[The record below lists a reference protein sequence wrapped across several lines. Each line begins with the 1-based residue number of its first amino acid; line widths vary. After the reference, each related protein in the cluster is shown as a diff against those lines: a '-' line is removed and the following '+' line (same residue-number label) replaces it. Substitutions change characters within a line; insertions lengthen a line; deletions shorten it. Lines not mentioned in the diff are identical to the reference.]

1 MQAIAPE
8 QLAQPL
14 AVLGKAGTQFQTQAG
29 EVMKYIQDH
38 RGELSRDVLVR
49 LPRYPRSMLHHDA
62 SWVAEPDQFR
72 CLFTERRLTLSVGSA
87 HRQRQAHASRAR
99 LH

>member
-1 MQAIAPE
+1 VQTIAPE

-14 AVLGKAGTQFQTQAG
+14 AVLEQAGHKFQTQAN

-38 RGELSRDVLVR
+38 RGELSRDVLASST
-49 LPRYPRSMLHHDA
+49 PTFYSSPML
-62 SWVAEPDQFR
+62 SGWLR
-72 CLFTERRLTLSVGSA
+72 NSVVSLLNAVCRFSLGSA
-87 HRQRQAHASRAR
+87 HCQRQAHASRAR